1 MMKTTLIQDACIVN
15 EGQMFQ
21 GSVLIEGERI
31 VHIYK
36 GDDTPSLSVMES
48 LDELIDAR
56 GKYLI
61 PGLIDTHVHFR
72 DPGLTHKADMQSESK
87 AALAGGV
94 TSFLDMPNTKPQ
106 TTTIEAWQDKM
117 NAAASQSWA
126 NYAFYL
132 GATNENLDELLAA
145 DYTQVP
151 AVKLFMGSST
161 GNMLVDDAESLRR
174 LFTEVPA
181 LIAVHCE
188 SEAQIQANKAKYLS
202 EVGEDLPIP
211 YHSLIRDEE
220 VCYQSTSLAVQLAR
234 QYATRLHVMH
244 ISTAKELALFDH
256 DKPLEEKKI
265 TAETCP
271 HYLLLCDDD
280 YARYGSLIKCNPALK
295 HASDKQALL
304 QALNEGY
311 IDTLG
316 SDHAPHLLAE
326 KQGNALTAVSGCP
339 SVQFNLLL
347 LLEMSLESLMDKTLI
362 VDKFCHAPATIYRM
376 RDRGYLREGYYADM
390 VLFEECP
397 AWVLDK
403 AAILSKCAWSPYEGW
418 QFHHRISQ
426 VFVNGAKSYDNGEFA
441 APSAKN
447 LIFKI

>member
-1 MMKTTLIQDACIVN
+1 MTTSTLIQDAYIVN

-21 GSVLIEGERI
+21 GSVLIQGERI
-31 VHIYK
+31 VRIYK

-56 GKYLI
+56 GKYLM

-87 AALAGGV
+87 AAIAGGV
-94 TSFLDMPNTKPQ
+94 TSFIDMPNTQPQ
-106 TTTIEAWQDKM
+106 TTTIAEWQAKM
-117 NAAASQSWA
+117 DHAAQTSYA
-126 NYAFYL
+126 NYACYL

-161 GNMLVDDAESLRR
+161 GNMLVDDEHSLMR

-188 SEAQIQANKAKYLS
+188 SEAQIKANKAKYLQ
-202 EVGEDLPIP
+202 EVGEDLPVE
-211 YHSLIRDEE
+211 YHSLIRDDE
-220 VCYQSTSLAVQLAR
+220 VCFQSTALAVSMAR
-234 QYATRLHVMH
+234 KYDTRLHVMH
-244 ISTAKELALFDH
+244 ISTEKELALFDG
-256 DKPLEEKKI
+256 DKALKDKKI

-271 HYLLLCDDD
+271 HYLLLCDED

-295 HASDKQALL
+295 HASDKSAVLAALK
-304 QALNEGY
+304 AGR

-316 SDHAPHLLAE
+316 SDHAPHLLSE

-347 LLEMSLESLMDKTLI
+347 LLEMSRENALAKSLI
-362 VDKFCHAPATIYRM
+362 VEKFCHAPADLYRIQ
-376 RDRGYLREGYYADM
+376 DRGYLREGYYADM
-390 VLFEECP
+390 VLLEECP
-397 AWVLDK
+397 AWVLEKQDV
-403 AAILSKCAWSPYEGW
+403 LSKCAWSPFEGW
-418 QFHHRISQ
+418 TFHHRVCQ
-426 VFVNGAKSYDNGEFA
+426 VFINGGKAYENGRFA
-441 APSAKN
+441 ATSAKN
-447 LIFKI
+447 LIFKN